1 MDDKRKK
8 ISKSKSKSP
17 FLVDA
22 EKAAKIVNEGIEKG
36 EFSSMN
42 EELESLSSKKDE
54 REQYVFPCPNNIG
67 NTVFAAIAG
76 FLALGFVCLVL
87 ISTATLM
94 YSKEYRLYGLIG
106 LLGSVAIELIN
117 ICIIIINIRTI
128 KFFGR
133 YRKYSNLLKYR
144 SIEIVEDLAVF
155 TNVSVGIVINDLQK
169 AVKRKYIPEGH
180 FGTDN
185 NIFITSNEIYARY
198 KGKQAVYDRYYRKQI
213 EERAR
218 MKERSK
224 EMAQIMEF
232 GQKYKTKIHETN
244 DIIKDKVV
252 SHKLDEMEKIVSMIF
267 HEVDINP
274 DQADKLGLFLNYYM
288 PTTEKLLEAYIDLD
302 EKQVKGKS
310 LEKAK
315 KEIEDSLDTI
325 NTAFEGILDR
335 FYQEQEL
342 DIVSDISAMEIMM
355 KQEGLKE

>member
-1 MDDKRKK
+1 MNERKI

-22 EKAAKIVNEGIEKG
+22 EKAAKIVNEGIKKG

-42 EELESLSSKKDE
+42 EELESLSPKKGE
-54 REQYVFPCPNNIG
+54 REQYVFSCPKNTGNI
-67 NTVFAAIAG
+67 VFIVIAS
-76 FLALGFVCLVL
+76 FLMLVFVYFGL
-87 ISTATLM
+87 ISTATMM
-94 YSKEYRLYGLIG
+94 YSNVYRLYGLIG

-117 ICIIIINIRTI
+117 ICIIINNAMNI
-128 KFFGR
+128 KFLGR
-133 YRKYSNLLKYR
+133 YEKYSNLLKYR
-144 SIEIVEDLAVF
+144 SIEIIEDIAVF
-155 TNVSVGIVINDLQK
+155 TKVSVNVVISDLQK

-185 NIFITSNEIYARY
+185 NIFISSNEIYTRY
-198 KGKQAVYDRYYRKQI
+198 KAKQAVYDRYYRKQI

-224 EMAQIMEF
+224 EMAQIMDF
-232 GQKYKTKIHETN
+232 GQKYIAKIHESN
-244 DIIKDKVV
+244 DIIKDKMV

-302 EKQVKGKS
+302 EKLVKGKS

-325 NTAFEGILDR
+325 NIAFEGILDR

-342 DIVSDISAMEIMM
+342 DIVSDISAMENMM